1 MEVGGVHTT
10 PCRVTLPLST
20 RGQACERPGAATNER
35 ERARKGWGERV
46 RGREG
51 ESVREANRG
60 KVKKAN
66 LTNSFRLTIECV
78 LLL

>member
-1 MEVGGVHTT
+1 MRDRG
-10 PCRVTLPLST
+10 LQLT
-20 RGQACERPGAATNER
+20 RESER
-35 ERARKGWGERV
+35 ERGGERV